1 MKRNAGFTLVELIVG
16 IAVASIVTAAATTLL
31 LMGLRMNKASSDTA
45 TRQNTA
51 RIVLTVLE
59 DLAAEKG
66 IVVSGSVNPEEN
78 NPKSWAVKNKINS
91 EVLFSYNVDSKAI
104 YLNDSVTPIM
114 TEVDEAFAYVKEK
127 DFLELT
133 IKLKEETYKVSV
145 YCRLGC
151 VDENAPVTEGSSF
164 SFANR
169 SIDSLI
175 SATKLESTLPAREN
189 FLNILTAEEGSTG
202 ISMTTGEYFSEWYIG
217 SYEENPAWGPDT
229 PWCAC
234 FLSWALDQCAG
245 DIKEWVPRYANVD
258 EFMKSFDRASW
269 KTEAPEPGDL
279 VFFDWQAPY
288 DDPEHVGAVTEA
300 RDGYVYTIE
309 GNSNGKVEHRCYAL
323 DDPRILGYGILNW
336 K

>member
-1 MKRNAGFTLVELIVG
+1 MKRNSGFTLVELIVG

-59 DLAAEKG
+59 DLAAEKDIELEIG
-66 IVVSGSVNPEEN
+66 TETW
-78 NPKSWAVKNKINS
+78 KVKNGDNII
-91 EVLFSYNVDSKAI
+91 FSYESDSI
-104 YLNDSVTPIM
+104 YIGSSSTPIM
-114 TEVDEAFAYVKEK
+114 TDIVNS
-127 DFLELT
+127 
-133 IKLKEETYKVSV
+133 KVSWDQNANNLLKIEIETKEGKYESFV
-145 YCRLGC
+145 YCRLIQNPE
-151 VDENAPVTEGSSF
+151 VAPQSGSSENQY
-164 SFANR
+164 SVSR

-245 DIKEWVPRYANVD
+245 DIKGWVPRYANVD

>member
-59 DLAAEKG
+59 DLAAEKNIQLIDEDG
-66 IVVSGSVNPEEN
+66 AR
-78 NPKSWAVKNKINS
+78 KVKKIEGAS
-91 EVLFSYNVDSKAI
+91 TSTLFSYKENAI
-104 YLNDSVTPIM
+104 YLGDPSETPIM
-114 TEVDEAFAYVKEK
+114 TDVKATITAK
-127 DFLELT
+127 SDKLLEL
-133 IKLKEETYKVSV
+133 KLEVIEETQVIEEYTSSV
-145 YCRLGC
+145 YCRLAAL
-151 VDENAPVTEGSSF
+151 APETGSSNDTKG
-164 SFANR
+164 SV
-169 SIDSLI
+169 SSLI
-175 SATKLESTLPAREN
+175 AATKLESTLPAREN

-245 DIKEWVPRYANVD
+245 DIKGWVPRYANVD

-269 KTEAPEPGDL
+269 KTESPEPGDIL
-279 VFFDWQAPY
+279 FFDWQAPY
-288 DDPEHVGAVTEA
+288 DDPEHVGAVTEVRA
-300 RDGYVYTIE
+300 GYVYTVE
-309 GNSNGKVEHRCYAL
+309 GNSNGKVETCCYSL
-323 DDPRILGYGILNW
+323 EDPRILGYGVLNW